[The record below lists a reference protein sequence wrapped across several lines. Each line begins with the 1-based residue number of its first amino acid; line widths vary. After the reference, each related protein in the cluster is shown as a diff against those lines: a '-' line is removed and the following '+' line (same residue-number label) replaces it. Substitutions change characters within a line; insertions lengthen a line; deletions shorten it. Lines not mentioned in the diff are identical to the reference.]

1 MLKIALM
8 SRWNAACG
16 TSLYGELIGRELMK
30 RGYDLFILAPFNDD
44 KLTVESDEE
53 GVKRCYSIYRFGW
66 TEVEKGLDPGPFLNL
81 DYNIFIAQ
89 GFGFI
94 TCAEQFRE
102 IYPKIK
108 EKAKTIYVVHERT
121 LSSSPF
127 AEFDWDALVCF
138 DERYKKVVSEA
149 FGEEKCKTIPY
160 PYHPVVKGER
170 KEARGR
176 LNLPQDKRIILSFGW
191 RIEDYIPL
199 LPIIEEVNDQFPLKY
214 VVVADPRVATRLDEM
229 AAENFIELRYEVP
242 STERLYTYL
251 HASDCLLLHRKD
263 VGKREVVVS
272 SVIHM
277 CLGSLTPVVTTAT
290 RYVEMLKNEVIKYS
304 TPYELKDKLIR
315 IFENS
320 DLVKRTIK
328 EAERRVKENSAE
340 IVVEEYVRL
349 FDSLLAEG
357 KFDKVK
363 GGE

>member
-30 RGYDLFILAPFNDD
+30 RGYDLFILAPSNDD
-44 KLTVESDEE
+44 KLTLESDEE
-53 GVKRCYSIYRFGW
+53 EVKRCYSIYRFGW
-66 TEVEKGLDPGPFLNL
+66 TEVEKELDPGPFLNL
-81 DYNIFIAQ
+81 DYNLFIAQ
-89 GFGFI
+89 GFRFI
-94 TCAEQFRE
+94 TSMDQFRE

-127 AEFDWDALVCF
+127 AEFDWDMLVCF

-149 FGEEKCKTIPY
+149 IGEEKCRIIPY
-160 PYHPVVKGER
+160 PYYPVVKGEM
-170 KEARGR
+170 KEARGK

-199 LPIIEEVNDQFPLKY
+199 LPIIEEVNEEFPLTY
-214 VVVADPRVATRLDEM
+214 LVVADPRVAPKLDEM
-229 AAENFIELRYEVP
+229 AEKSFVELRHEVP

-263 VGKREVVVS
+263 VGKREVVLS
-272 SVIHM
+272 SVVHM
-277 CLGSLTPVVTTAT
+277 CLGSLTPIVTTAT
-290 RYVEMLKNEVIKYS
+290 RYVEMLENEVIKYS
-304 TPYELKDKLIR
+304 ILYELKDKLIR

-320 DLVKRTIK
+320 DFVKRTIE
-328 EAERRVKENSAE
+328 EAERHVKENSAE
-340 IVVEEYVRL
+340 RIVDEYVRL
-349 FDSLLAEG
+349 FDSLLA
-357 KFDKVK
+357 K
-363 GGE
+363 